1 MQPAER
7 HVLAGHGHL
16 CGVQQWT
23 ATHTG
28 GQLNIQLCQATG
40 NGKRVIH
47 SLSSHWALSGQINL
61 LLLPAAR
68 SEAKWQ
74 LLWLAKVLRRLCL
87 PAVIR
92 FGALSN
98 ANVIKS
104 PLETLIVQPGAEA
117 EADADAD
124 AEADAAAASG
134 HVIKSFGPI
143 QSDFKCLPSMLRPNS
158 IIIYT
163 FPFCFFILF
172 TFLLFGHLAD
182 LSFIIHFALI
192 VVLFCFQLDD
202 NVHKLMPRL
211 PIALQEATSRMA
223 SRDPTARP
231 TAQLLQL
238 IKYFM

>member
-1 MQPAER
+1 MSDSFAQLP
-7 HVLAGHGHL
+7 LAKL
-16 CGVQQWT
+16 ICCCCCCPRPD
-23 ATHTG
+23 
-28 GQLNIQLCQATG
+28 LNG
-40 NGKRVIH
+40 
-47 SLSSHWALSGQINL
+47 
-61 LLLPAAR
+61 
-68 SEAKWQ
+68 AKWQ

-87 PAVIR
+87 RAVIR

-117 EADADAD
+117 EADAEADAD
-124 AEADAAAASG
+124 ADAAAASG

-143 QSDFKCLPSMLRPNS
+143 QLDFKCLPSMLRPFLFYF
-158 IIIYT
+158 IC
-163 FPFCFFILF
+163 FCYLVIWL
-172 TFLLFGHLAD
+172 D
-182 LSFIIHFALI
+182 LSFMIHLALT
-192 VVLFCFQLDD
+192 VALFCFQLDD